1 MSFESVKA
9 KNPGVKM
16 YLVTDPAFQ
25 KYGRVIEG
33 YDFAPYVAYLK
44 EHTAVP

>member
-16 YLVTDPAFQ
+16 YLVTDPAFS
-25 KYGRVIEG
+25 KIRPRDKGI
-33 YDFAPYVAYLK
+33 
-44 EHTAVP
+44 